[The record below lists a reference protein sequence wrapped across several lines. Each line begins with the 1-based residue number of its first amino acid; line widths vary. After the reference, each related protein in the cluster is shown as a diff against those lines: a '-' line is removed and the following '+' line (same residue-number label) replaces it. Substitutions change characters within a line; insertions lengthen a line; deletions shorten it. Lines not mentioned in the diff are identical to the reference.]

1 MGGTEIGQPIIV
13 ERALNRVRRLQEI
26 RLTEVIGAV
35 HAKDDKGEIFAAVA
49 IEIN

>member
-13 ERALNRVRRLQEI
+13 ERALNRVRRLHEI
-26 RLTEVIGAV
+26 RLTEEIAAV
-35 HAKDDKGEIFAAVA
+35 HAKDDKAEIFAPLA